1 MRAAVLDIGSN
12 TARLLVAELRK
23 GRVLPV
29 REESVYLGLGAE
41 ILDRGSVGRT
51 KLAETAEVA
60 RAFAKLAR
68 KAQADEIDVIVTAP
82 GRQASNPEELLA
94 TIARAS
100 GTVARIL
107 SAREEGELAYEGALA
122 REDIGGR
129 RVAVCDVGG
138 GSTEIVVGD
147 DGMPSFWNTSVD
159 LGSLRL
165 TAACLGDDPPSAKS
179 LAAAAQHTHDLFA
192 DVDPPV
198 AELALAVGGSAR
210 GLAKLVGPIL
220 GEDQLTLALELSSS
234 KRSSKVAK
242 NYGVD
247 EQRARV
253 LPAGAIVLREV
264 TRRLGQPLRLGRGG
278 LREAA
283 VGRMLAADVRAA

>member
-1 MRAAVLDIGSN
+1 VRAAVVDIGSN
-12 TARLLVAELRK
+12 TARLLVAEVRK
-23 GRVLPV
+23 GRIVPV

-41 ILDRGSVGRT
+41 ILLNGSVGAA
-51 KLAETAEVA
+51 KLAETAEVTQ
-60 RAFAKLAR
+60 AFSKLAR
-68 KAQADEIDVIVTAP
+68 KSGADEVDVIVTAP
-82 GRQASNPEELLA
+82 GRQAGNPEELLA
-94 TIARAS
+94 TVARAS

-107 SAREEGELAYEGALA
+107 SAREEGELAYEGALTK
-122 REDIGGR
+122 EDVGGR

-147 DGMPSFWNTSVD
+147 AGLPSFWCTSVD

-165 TAACLGDDPPSAKS
+165 TAACLGNDPPSGKAI
-179 LAAAAQHTHDLFA
+179 AAAEQLALDLFA
-192 DVDPPV
+192 EVDPPV

-210 GLAKLVGPIL
+210 ALAKLVGPIL
-220 GEDQLTLALELSSS
+220 GEDELTAALELSSA
-234 KRSSKVAK
+234 KRSVKVAR
-242 NYGVD
+242 NYGLD

-264 TRRLGQPLRLGRGG
+264 TRRLGRPLRLARGG

-283 VGRMLAADVRAA
+283 VGRMLAEALAA